1 MADKDALL
9 TPSFERMEKENE
21 KTFQMIKESLTEQE
35 DLLLS
40 IFERMDVENEKLF
53 ENLV

>member
-1 MADKDALL
+1 
-9 TPSFERMEKENE
+9 
-21 KTFQMIKESLTEQE
+21 MIEESLTEQE

-40 IFERMDVENEKLF
+40 IFDRMDAENEKLF

>member
-1 MADKDALL
+1 
-9 TPSFERMEKENE
+9 MEKENE
-21 KTFQMIKESLTEQE
+21 KTFQMIKESLTEQD